1 MGGWG
6 SGWDP
11 NEQSCPGADS
21 GLKLRTVCRQVHDI
35 THFTSVNG
43 WGFHN
48 KVLFVSSSKGYIL

>member
-21 GLKLRTVCRQVHDI
+21 GLKLRAVCRQVHDI

-43 WGFHN
+43 WGF
-48 KVLFVSSSKGYIL
+48 S